1 MIELANGV
9 SLPEGAVVQ
18 SIVCHMDNAREYSA
32 IVERIQYDKTLPVI
46 EVYLSSGGVPYEVPE
61 NAMVSVRLRKGD
73 GKGVY
78 NPALGLSEDRTKA
91 YITVTQQMTVVPG
104 DCRAVVE
111 VAAGGGVICASEFL
125 LKVTEN
131 PVQEGAIESEDEYLT
146 ITEILA
152 QVQQMHSDVEGWKE
166 QTLNYKKQAENMA
179 INAVSSASSAADSA
193 TSAAASATQ
202 AGTSATNAA
211 NSAAQAEEASEHYP
225 TISSDGYWQLW
236 DPASGKYVKTTQKAQ
251 GPEGPT
257 GPPVDTSTL
266 ISQAEKGVANGVATL
281 DSSVKIPVSQIPSL
295 DYIPTTQKG
304 AASGVASLGSDGKIP
319 VSQIPSLDYIQPD
332 SVASLHGL
340 VISRENEEPA
350 PNNCIYSIATNGEY
364 AHLISLTKSNHVCV
378 AWGGD
383 GVDSTD
389 IYGGGDIIFRAN
401 HNQEFVA
408 NSLSMFREPGYL
420 NRTIF
425 RCDVDGGAFLGTA
438 TYRWNTAF
446 FTNEITTSDLKEKE
460 VIPDFDFKAKEFIL
474 GLKPIAYRRVGI
486 NDTGKRV
493 HLGLGAQTLN
503 QHIKDL
509 ALGDLSMVQASI
521 IDGEQERPYY
531 GEDIDDSQLSWGI
544 NYNELIAPMIKM
556 LQEQQQQIDS
566 LQAQVD
572 ELKRPQTSLETI
584 KEE

>member
-1 MIELANGV
+1 MTNENFSIRANQKDMIYTLNAVQGESQSRTFKFQLKDSTGNTISPLGKTCSFYVTKPDGNIVMIPMTVDGDMALVTLTAQACSIAGYMPCWIQFVDPDGNDLRV
-9 SLPEGAVVQ
+9 DNMRLCIKECNFDAAVESSPEF
-18 SIVCHMDNAREYSA
+18 SA
-32 IVERIQYDKTLPVI
+32 LEQ
-46 EVYLSSGGVPYEVPE
+46 
-61 NAMVSVRLRKGD
+61 
-73 GKGVY
+73 
-78 NPALGLSEDRTKA
+78 ALGN
-91 YITVTQQMTVVPG
+91 VTEMKVHMADHGNPHGVT
-104 DCRAVVE
+104 
-111 VAAGGGVICASEFL
+111 AGQAGAISASERG
-125 LKVTEN
+125 VADG
-131 PVQEGAIESEDEYLT
+131 VA
-146 ITEILA
+146 
-152 QVQQMHSDVEGWKE
+152 
-166 QTLNYKKQAENMA
+166 TL
-179 INAVSSASSAADSA
+179 DS
-193 TSAAASATQ
+193 
-202 AGTSATNAA
+202 
-211 NSAAQAEEASEHYP
+211 NSK
-225 TISSDGYWQLW
+225 I
-236 DPASGKYVKTTQKAQ
+236 PASQIPSLDYIPTTQ
-251 GPEGPT
+251 
-257 GPPVDTSTL
+257 
-266 ISQAEKGVANGVATL
+266 KGVANGVATL

-408 NSLSMFREPGYL
+408 NSLSMFREPDYL